1 LGSYAIQGNKDN
13 RVKVGNYPV
22 VNVYFNFFLKHAR
35 FFVMMSHVNIGGSKE
50 YFFTPHYPLN
60 EQILRFGVSW
70 NFFN

>member
-1 LGSYAIQGNKDN
+1 
-13 RVKVGNYPV
+13 
-22 VNVYFNFFLKHAR
+22 
-35 FFVMMSHVNIGGSKE
+35 MMSHVNIGGSKE